1 VDLHDHGWDASFADV
16 FAPYEREGLIPA
28 RVVARH
34 HGPCELECGLGR
46 LGGMPSGRLSRD
58 GLPAVGDWV
67 AARALAGERRA
78 RVEGVGPRRR
88 VFRRKEAWR
97 RSVEQVVA
105 ANIDTVFLT
114 TAFGGDVS
122 ARRLERYLVAAV
134 DGGAEPVVVVNK
146 LDLADDPAAELA
158 ALAPA
163 AAGVPVLA
171 LSARTGEGLGA
182 LGPWLSRGATVALVG
197 SSGIGKTTLAN
208 ALLGR
213 PLLPTAPT
221 GAGGRGRHTTSRRD
235 LVRLPSGALL
245 LDTPGMRELQLW
257 ADEGALDGAFAD
269 VAELAGGCRFADC
282 THEHEPGCAV
292 RERLPGERL
301 AGYRKLRGELRGLAA
316 RSRR

>member
-1 VDLHDHGWDASFADV
+1 MNLYDLGWDASFADA

-34 HGPCELECGLGR
+34 HGPCELESVLGR
-46 LGGMPSGRLSRD
+46 LGGMPSGRLSRE

-67 AARALAGERRA
+67 AARPLAGERRA
-78 RVEGVGPRRR
+78 LVEAVLPRRT

-105 ANIDTVFLT
+105 ANVDTVFLT

-122 ARRLERYLVAAV
+122 ARRLERYLVAAA

-146 LDLADDPAAELA
+146 LDLAADPATELS

-171 LSARTGEGLGA
+171 VSAWTGEGLDA

-213 PLLPTAPT
+213 SILPTAPT
-221 GAGGRGRHTTSRRD
+221 SAGGRGRHTTSRRD

-269 VAELAGGCRFADC
+269 VAELAGACRFADC
-282 THEHEPGCAV
+282 THAHEPGCAV
-292 RERLPGERL
+292 REWLPAERL
-301 AGYRKLRGELRGLAA
+301 AGYRKLRGELQGLAA